1 MAKQE
6 VQLTFTFVNPN
17 TPKEFERQLRKILID
32 KLLSQ
37 HWDSRVAVSGAT
49 NI

>member
-17 TPKEFERQLRKILID
+17 TPKEFEKLFRKLLID
-32 KLLSQ
+32 KLLS
-37 HWDSRVAVSGAT
+37 SYRENLGGS
-49 NI
+49 

>member
-17 TPKEFERQLRKILID
+17 TPKEFERQLQKILID
-32 KLLSQ
+32 KLLFQ
-37 HWDSRVAVSGAT
+37 YWDSRVAKS
-49 NI
+49 